1 MLSEK
6 PSGNSCHFFDMFS
19 RDEVVE
25 GLKELAEMAL
35 RALKPVKPVTKVNL
49 SKVDMRKV
57 ALGVFVVALV
67 IGLMNQTSMY
77 QQLNSLPMDRS
88 EMDPIRGTEIKMG
101 QANVVCVRVE
111 IAPILQVTRDVLA
124 SALKLRLSVN
134 GMSVVPDAIVAQT
147 KRITMNEIYFEVISP
162 FEGDFTAQLYYYD
175 TPLGAP
181 LKMNTR
187 IKKFYKGH
195 TMAQCVD
202 NYCELK
208 ETCWVNS
215 SLRTMFN
222 YPAIIDPS
230 FATDFM
236 NQTIPV
242 SQLTG
247 THMKPFLRKMGCSYI
262 NKNVVILRA
271 PNAMGSLARGFL
283 SFHDDVSKLCTSQNP
298 SIVYVYDPKR
308 IFQRIPLM
316 TDWFKQLSLL
326 HNDTVV
332 CMERVR
338 VFVGQPDGIPLRSY
352 LSEDGQPSDT
362 IVHLKSRISI
372 SNLDEVINA
381 LHSHCPLCKIVTADV
396 LSEPHDS
403 IRKKIASARI
413 VFGIHTN
420 FFVNMLATSPHATI
434 FDILPRGMNCSTW
447 LFDLAKETNVNLLTI
462 EGQTPNGQI
471 SCDNHYDCDNS
482 CKGVSEV
489 TVDPNQILMLDNN
502 IPEP

>member
-1 MLSEK
+1 
-6 PSGNSCHFFDMFS
+6 MFS
-19 RDEVVE
+19 RDEVLD
-25 GLKELAEMAL
+25 GLKELVEICL
-35 RALKPVKPVTKVNL
+35 RPLKSIKPVTKVNL
-49 SKVDMRKV
+49 ERVDMRKV

-67 IGLMNQTSMY
+67 IGLMNQTSLY

-88 EMDPIRGTEIKMG
+88 EMDPVKGTEIKMG
-101 QANVVCVRVE
+101 QANVICVRIE

-124 SALKLRLSVN
+124 NALKLRLSVN
-134 GMSVVPDAIVAQT
+134 GMSVLPNAPIAQT

-175 TPLGAP
+175 TPLGEP

-202 NYCELK
+202 NYCELR
-208 ETCWVNS
+208 ETCWWNS

-230 FATDFM
+230 FVTDFM

-242 SQLTG
+242 SQLSG
-247 THMKPFLRKMGCSYI
+247 TYMKTLLRSLGCSYI
-262 NKNVVILRA
+262 SENVVILRA
-271 PNAMGSLARGFL
+271 PDVTGSLARGFL

-298 SIVYVYDPKR
+298 NIVYVYDPKKV
-308 IFQRIPLM
+308 FQSIPLM
-316 TDWFKQLSLL
+316 TDWFKQLSLI
-326 HNDTVV
+326 HNDTAV

-352 LSEDGQPSDT
+352 LSEDGQPTDT

-372 SNLDEVINA
+372 SNLDEVIEA
-381 LHSHCPLCKIVTADV
+381 LRSHCPLCKIVTADV

-420 FFVNMLATSPHATI
+420 FFVNMLATSPHTTI

-447 LFDLAKETNVNLLTI
+447 LFDLAKESNVNLLTI
-462 EGQTPNGQI
+462 DGQTSNGQI
-471 SCDNHYDCDNS
+471 SCTNQYDCDNS
-482 CKGVSEV
+482 CTGVSEV
-489 TVDPNQILMLDNN
+489 SVDPNQILMLDNN
-502 IPEP
+502 IAEP